1 MSFEFKVNI
10 INWIKEI
17 SMFIFVC
24 TKVKYLFVIMLSHLR
39 ENIQDNFK
47 PLYLVTKPSLFFEK
61 ESKIVR

>member
-24 TKVKYLFVIMLSHLR
+24 TKVKYLFVIMLSQLK

-47 PLYLVTKPSLFFEK
+47 QLYLVTKPSLFFEK
-61 ESKIVR
+61 